1 MDMQSRIR
9 QLFQASIDTK
19 QQAMDVLAPHI
30 EQASQVMVNA
40 LLNEGKMLSCGN
52 GGSAG
57 DAPYAPPQAPVNTG
71 TRVVTGGEVV
81 YAGFWKRFAAAMI
94 DGLVMSSVLVLVF
107 LFPSLATWLPG
118 AMSR

>member
-19 QQAMDVLAPHI
+19 QQAMDVRLAPVRII

-52 GGSAG
+52 GGLLG
-57 DAPYAPPQAPVNTG
+57 DAQH
-71 TRVVTGGEVV
+71 
-81 YAGFWKRFAAAMI
+81 F
-94 DGLVMSSVLVLVF
+94 SSELLNR
-107 LFPSLATWLPG
+107 LSASGRACRPLP
-118 AMSR
+118 